1 MRRGSGPWRGF
12 LSSLG
17 TLLLVCICMVVLVTS
32 GGWGALSRVTGIGNP
47 DASLKTTTGTQ
58 TGRNPDA
65 KTPEQWWKTLTGGTP
80 SKSGGSAKPATGET
94 AGKTTPNT
102 GGKTPT
108 TAAHEDI
115 TLALS
120 RLNEIGVAKPHV
132 AGYDRESKFGGWA
145 NAPGMCGSA
154 TTRDLILKRDLT
166 DVAQDRQCRVTSGRL
181 ADPYT
186 GASMDFKRGAATSQ
200 LVQIDHV
207 VALQDAW
214 ASGAYAWSQAKRVAY
229 ANSPGVLLA
238 VNGKENMAKGAGVDF
253 NGTSR
258 WRSQHTSTPD
268 IWMPSDKAY
277 RCDYMA
283 RRVAIKHEYKLSM
296 SAREKQ
302 QTVTFLGSCRAG
314 H

>member
-1 MRRGSGPWRGF
+1 M
-12 LSSLG
+12 
-17 TLLLVCICMVVLVTS
+17 
-32 GGWGALSRVTGIGNP
+32 
-47 DASLKTTTGTQ
+47 
-58 TGRNPDA
+58 
-65 KTPEQWWKTLTGGTP
+65 P
-80 SKSGGSAKPATGET
+80 S
-94 AGKTTPNT
+94 T

-115 TLALS
+115 ALALS

-166 DVAQDRQCRVTSGRL
+166 DVTQDRQCRVTSGRL

-186 GASMDFKRGAATSQ
+186 GASMDFKRGADTSQ